1 MNCSD
6 SVCAVHGT
14 GFAAAQE
21 RVYQAC
27 KDRVYELD
35 LSFSHLTRSPDHI
48 PDVGAQLVSM
58 HAVQNLSTGY
68 RLSTVGAL

>member
-1 MNCSD
+1 MCT
-6 SVCAVHGT
+6 VHGT

-58 HAVQNLSTGY
+58 HMQSRIYPLVTVCLLSVHC
-68 RLSTVGAL
+68 RSN